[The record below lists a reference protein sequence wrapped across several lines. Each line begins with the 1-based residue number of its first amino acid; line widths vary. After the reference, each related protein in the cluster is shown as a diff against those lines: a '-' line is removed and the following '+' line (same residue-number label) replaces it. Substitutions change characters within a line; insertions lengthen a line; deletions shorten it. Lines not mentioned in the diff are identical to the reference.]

1 MRRFAAVSA
10 LLVLAFVAVRASAQ
24 DANPEVIYGD
34 DDRLDIYQVKSAK
47 LLEMADATVSLWP
60 ASKVSVDSA
69 KATAKLETESFGESM
84 NMCKSEPYWDQPLGA
99 FCSGSLVG
107 PDLIMTAGHCVT
119 SESDCK
125 ETKFVFG
132 FGIKEAGK
140 YPNSVAASDVYGC
153 GQLLGRL
160 QENSGADWA
169 LIRTDR
175 PVAGH
180 VPLGVARGPELK
192 AGEKVFVIG
201 HPAGLPTKVAGG
213 AAVRDPSPNGYFVA
227 NLDTYG
233 GNSGSAVFNTV
244 TGKVE
249 GILVRGEQDYVWQG
263 NCRVSK
269 KCSNDGCGG
278 EHVTKIS
285 SLFDKIPGPVESR
298 SHVQTPSEAFWSLL
312 ERAQAQLPADRA
324 VQARGGR

>member
-1 MRRFAAVSA
+1 M
-10 LLVLAFVAVRASAQ
+10 
-24 DANPEVIYGD
+24 
-34 DDRLDIYQVKSAK
+34 
-47 LLEMADATVSLWP
+47 
-60 ASKVSVDSA
+60 DSA

-180 VPLGVARGPELK
+180 VPGGIVIDGDLLVEVQRPE
-192 AGEKVFVIG
+192 V
-201 HPAGLPTKVAGG
+201 GG
-213 AAVRDPSPNGYFVA
+213 
-227 NLDTYG
+227 
-233 GNSGSAVFNTV
+233 
-244 TGKVE
+244 
-249 GILVRGEQDYVWQG
+249 
-263 NCRVSK
+263 
-269 KCSNDGCGG
+269 
-278 EHVTKIS
+278 
-285 SLFDKIPGPVESR
+285 R
-298 SHVQTPSEAFWSLL
+298 SHGFHLALFYQGF
-312 ERAQAQLPADRA
+312 
-324 VQARGGR
+324 GI